1 MYFVKW
7 ENIHIRKVVCVP
19 NNYTAE
25 MVANEY
31 GGNAEHWEI
40 VVCK

>member
-7 ENIHIRKVVCVP
+7 ENVYIRKVVCVP
-19 NNYTAE
+19 NYYTAE

-31 GGNAEHWEI
+31 GGKSAQWEI